1 MATSVDYKNF
11 ILENLDAYDVSA
23 RAMMGEY
30 VVYCKGKV
38 VGGLYD
44 NRLLVKPTEA
54 AKRLMPNAD
63 YVIPYEGS
71 KALLMVDNVDDKEFL
86 GQLLSAIA
94 DELPL
99 PKKKN
104 KK

>member
-1 MATSVDYKNF
+1 MATTIEFRDNF
-11 ILENLDAYDVSA
+11 LQGLNGFEVAV

-30 VVYCKGKV
+30 VVYCGGKV

-54 AKRLMPNAD
+54 AKRLLPNAKEI
-63 YVIPYEGS
+63 IPYVGS
-71 KALLMVDNVDDKEFL
+71 KALLFVENLTDKNFV
-86 GQLLSAIA
+86 GQLLVESAK
-94 DELPL
+94 ELPY
-99 PKKKN
+99 PKKR